1 MGEKNYNK
9 RVVLG
14 FWRRNWLSL
23 VAIGVL
29 SWNGICYWQAFMCI
43 SPFLIIL
50 LAFFLYLFVVKFF
63 YDNRLSCEGMFT
75 ELREGGWLVIKT
87 IAHPGIVFWQKCGA
101 GIDLLTQRLGV
112 EQELVIA
119 EKRRKKLE
127 IELAHR
133 QLHAQLTQMPVV
145 PLEPLSL
152 LQNEL
157 EEDSL
162 ENSAVLPKTVNV
174 ERVPPY
180 AKYAPVL
187 MEYLEQVCWER
198 FTVTQAQQILHKR
211 FGTAK
216 LVLEELVHQQ
226 KLEYVTTGKRVAYR
240 PVTTRNNE

>member
-1 MGEKNYNK
+1 MGEKNK
-9 RVVLG
+9 KVFG

-23 VAIGVL
+23 AAIGALTLTGVYHWHTL
-29 SWNGICYWQAFMCI
+29 MLI
-43 SPFLIIL
+43 SPFLIIVL
-50 LAFFLYLFVVKFF
+50 SFFLYLFVVKFF
-63 YDNRLSCEGMFT
+63 YDNRLSCENVFV
-75 ELREGGWLVIKT
+75 ELSEGGWMLIRIVT
-87 IAHPGIVFWQKCGA
+87 RPGIVIWQKLGD

-127 IELAHR
+127 IELSQR
-133 QLHAQLTQMPVV
+133 ELYEQLAQMPPIPQEST
-145 PLEPLSL
+145 PLQMVSEKESIGKAPVSP
-152 LQNEL
+152 EG
-157 EEDSL
+157 E
-162 ENSAVLPKTVNV
+162 SA

-187 MEYLEQVCWER
+187 MEYLEQVRWER
-198 FTVTQAQQILHKR
+198 FTVTQAQLILHKR

-240 PVTTRNNE
+240 LITNENDE